1 MISFAAQSRFAAE
14 FLAFLISVAGLALVG
29 LRPELLSPERSSRL
43 ALAVGFGVT
52 AAIAF
57 GEGSLL
63 VRDRQA
69 PLLLALGAVGLLL
82 AGLGSRSWSG
92 GRRSQRLLWA
102 GLVAMAVALGLFA
115 GRAEIAGDALL
126 GIGAAAIGVALRA
139 ASGRSIAARV
149 AASSAGILLVVV
161 LILAVSLSAVL
172 SSTVKDDAGT
182 RLDARAALEASEIET
197 TKVAD
202 LSIVARNVALTFAS
216 NRAYQADTRRLL
228 SLNPDVGELS
238 RDPRND
244 LYGFFTSIQRYLA
257 DDVAL
262 AYINQVGHVYAQ
274 SAPAGFDQGVIGFAV
289 GSQGVKE
296 AFAKQSGG
304 ATSAVQAFGQSAFV
318 IAVQTVALERM
329 PPAVGTDYPTALVAI
344 RSLDDNYLAIRKR
357 VDANVS
363 LALVSRTAV
372 LATAGAPGPRRQLLA
387 VGGRSLTSDQPVP
400 LLAASSRL
408 YAARPLKA
416 NNRAVATLVAAM
428 PDTVV
433 TDVRDKLLRTL
444 FLLAMAGTS
453 LALGLAA
460 YAGER
465 LSGGIRILTR
475 AAERIQGG
483 DYTEPAGVG
492 SEDEVGLLGAA
503 FDSMASSISSQTTA
517 LQRAADD
524 ETALRNQLQAVVS
537 GIGEAL
543 VAIDASGRVTLFNRA
558 AEELIG
564 AKAGAVLGRRVGE
577 VLLAEAEDGRSLSA
591 RLQRPSPTRWATV
604 ATVGGEGSTR
614 IPVAISASAL
624 RGPDDDVAG
633 AVLVLRDLRPERQVE
648 VVKNRFLSR
657 IGHELRTPLTGIN
670 GYAEILLRR
679 PVPEVKAREMYGH
692 IFDAGKRLLRVVQM
706 LEFSAA
712 ADAGRSLL
720 RSEDLVVREVV
731 DGVLDGWAARVGS
744 DHRITRRVARSLPTV
759 RGDRRWLTMA
769 IDELVDN
776 AVKFSPSGGRIAVS
790 ALPFE
795 LDRGGSSVPAVQI
808 TVVDEGVGM
817 EEHELR
823 EAFDDFVQGDS
834 SDTRRFGG
842 LGLGLSLVKRVAEAH
857 GGLTTAESVP
867 QKGSKFSI
875 VIPSL
880 TMEEM
885 DEDHVKGNRP
895 VTAVRRP
902 GRVREIAGARRGHA
916 AGPR

>member
-1 MISFAAQSRFAAE
+1 MISFAAQGRFAAE
-14 FLAFLISVAGLALVG
+14 FLAFLIAVAGLALVG
-29 LRPELLSPERSSRL
+29 LRPELLSAKRSSRL

-52 AAIAF
+52 AGIAF

-63 VRDRQA
+63 VRDRRA
-69 PLLLALGAVGLLL
+69 PPLLAVGAVGLVLV
-82 AGLGSRSWSG
+82 GLGSRSWSG
-92 GRRSQRLLWA
+92 GRRSQRLMWA

-115 GRAEIAGDALL
+115 GGAEVAGDALL
-126 GIGAAAIGVALRA
+126 GIGAAGIGVALRV

-172 SSTVKDDAGT
+172 SSTVRDDAGR

-216 NRAYQADTRRLL
+216 NRAYQDDTRRLL
-228 SLNPDVGELS
+228 SLNPNVGELS

-244 LYGFFTSIQRYLA
+244 LYGFFTNIQGYLA

-262 AYINQVGHVYAQ
+262 VYINQVGHVYAQ
-274 SAPAGFDQGVIGFAV
+274 SAPPGFDQGVIGFAV

-296 AFAKQSGG
+296 AFAKPSGG
-304 ATSAVQAFGQSAFV
+304 ATSAVQAFGHSAFV
-318 IAVQTVALERM
+318 VAVQTVALDRV
-329 PPAVGTDYPTALVAI
+329 PPARGTDYPTALVAI
-344 RSLDDNYLAIRKR
+344 RPLDDNYLAVRKR

-372 LATAGAPGPRRQLLA
+372 LASAGSPGPIGQLLA
-387 VGGRSLTSDQPVP
+387 VGGRTLASDEPVP

-408 YAARPLKA
+408 YATRPLKA
-416 NNRAVATLVAAM
+416 NNRAVATLVAAT

-444 FLLAMAGTS
+444 FLLAMAGTL

-483 DYTEPAGVG
+483 NYAEPAGVR
-492 SEDEVGLLGAA
+492 SEDEVGVLGAA

-524 ETALRNQLQAVVS
+524 ETALRNQLQAVVT

-543 VAIDASGRVTLFNRA
+543 VAIDAAGRVTLFNRA

-564 AKAGAVLGRRVGE
+564 AEAGSALGRRVGE
-577 VLLAEAEDGRSLSA
+577 VLLAEAEDGRPLAA
-591 RLQRPSPTRWATV
+591 RLGRPSPTRWTSV
-604 ATVGGEGSTR
+604 ATVGGEGSAR

-624 RGPDDDVAG
+624 RGPDDEVAG

-648 VVKNRFLSR
+648 LVKSRFLSR

-679 PVPEVKAREMYGH
+679 PVPEVKAQEMYRH
-692 IFDAGKRLLRVVQM
+692 IFDGGKRLLRVVQM

-712 ADAGRSLL
+712 AEAGRSLL
-720 RSEDLVVREVV
+720 RSEDLDVRDVV
-731 DGVLDGWAARVGS
+731 DGVLDGWTARVGS
-744 DHRITRRVARSLPTV
+744 DHRITRRVARSLPSV
-759 RGDRRWLTMA
+759 QGDRRWLSMA

-790 ALPFE
+790 ATPTK
-795 LDRGGSSVPAVQI
+795 LDHAGSAVPAVQI

-817 EEHELR
+817 EESELR

-857 GGLTTAESVP
+857 GGLTISESIP

-880 TMEEM
+880 TMEEV
-885 DEDHVKGNRP
+885 DEDHRNGNGSAP
-895 VTAVRRP
+895 PARRA
-902 GRVREIAGARRGHA
+902 GRVRERTGARRGDTA
-916 AGPR
+916 RPR